1 MKRIIATIFILSNL
15 ALTVKS
21 HAQHELALHFLDTV
35 WQSSYTNPAYRL
47 AGGRSSYMMPSM
59 SFNYKSPNAPSQLTV
74 ENEGKRTLN
83 AKAAFNNLEPVS
95 HLYTNLDIQTLG
107 LTLGF
112 KKFALSFHN
121 SLKGNVHLNVSKDLI
136 GGFAFGNNSY
146 LGKTMDLSVGLNAQ
160 LYSELGMNLA
170 FKVSDKISIGLRA
183 KRLSGI
189 ANISTVKQKLTL
201 LTDSVDYKLTFTSDF
216 DVQTNGINDFKKF
229 SDGTFNFRD
238 VFMSQ
243 NSGLS
248 FDVGTTVQLGKLR
261 IDASVID
268 LMGAINW
275 KKDAHS
281 YSSNGTYEYSGQKSD
296 KFLSF
301 EGLNQKD
308 VQDTLKEAL
317 NVKESTTGLNTTKLP
332 LKTYV
337 GATYDFTEKIKFGA
351 LIYTETWDGATK
363 FDVAINSTFKLTR
376 AIQLGATYSMRYGRF
391 DNLGLHFV
399 LNVGPIQLYGVTDNI
414 VAVFNSYNSK
424 SMNGRMGLNFLFN

>member
-15 ALTVKS
+15 NWAVKS

-47 AGGRSSYMMPSM
+47 AGGRSSYMMPSL

-95 HLYTNLDIQTLG
+95 HLYANLDIQTLG

-121 SLKGNVHLNVSKDLI
+121 SIKGNAHLNVSKDLI
-136 GGFAFGNNSY
+136 GGFAFGNNNY

-160 LYSELGMNLA
+160 LYSELGMSLA
-170 FKVSDKISIGLRA
+170 FKINDKISFGLRA

-189 ANISTVKQKLTL
+189 ANIATIKQKLTL

-216 DVQTNGINDFKKF
+216 DVQTNGFNDFKKF
-229 SDGTFNFRD
+229 SDGSFNFRD

-261 IDASVID
+261 LDASVID

-281 YSSNGTYEYSGQKSD
+281 YSSNGTFEYSGQKSD
-296 KFLSF
+296 EFLSF
-301 EGLNQKD
+301 QGLNEKE
-308 VQDTLKEAL
+308 VQDTLKEVL
-317 NVKESTTGLNTTKLP
+317 NIQESTTGLTKTKLP
-332 LKTYV
+332 MKTYL
-337 GATYDFTEKIKFGA
+337 GATYDMTEKIKLGA
-351 LIYTETWDGATK
+351 LIYTETWDGSTK

-391 DNLGLHFV
+391 DNLGLHAV

-414 VAVFNSYNSK
+414 IAVFNSYNSK
-424 SMNGRMGLNFLFN
+424 SVNGRVGLNFLFN